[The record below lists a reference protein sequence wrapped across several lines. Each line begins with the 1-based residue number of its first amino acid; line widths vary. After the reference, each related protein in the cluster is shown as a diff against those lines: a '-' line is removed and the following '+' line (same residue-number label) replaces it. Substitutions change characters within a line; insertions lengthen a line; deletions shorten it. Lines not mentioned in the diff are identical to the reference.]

1 MHRISNAAFFRLYEG
16 PLLGLANGQQVLA
29 KVQVEI
35 LSPVKFDGRLV
46 AALALDNAA
55 SRMRGELRNDL

>member
-1 MHRISNAAFFRLYEG
+1 MHRISNVAFFRLYEG
-16 PLLGLANGQQVLA
+16 PVLGLANGQQVLA

-35 LSPVKFDGRLV
+35 LSPVKFDGRCV

-55 SRMRGELRNDL
+55 ARMRGEISHAS